1 MQATIIFEK
10 KFAKVKIYHK
20 ETIIISVFLS
30 LPQILAGLKG
40 FLGIP
45 EEFSQ
50 LHYNFSDFELE
61 DKNSLKSS
69 GILRTG
75 TEFGRI
81 SAKLEHSTS
90 LLGRGHVT

>member
-10 KFAKVKIYHK
+10 KFAKFKIYHK

-30 LPQILAGLKG
+30 LPQILAELKG
-40 FLGIP
+40 FLGIH

-50 LHYNFSDFELE
+50 LHHNFSDFELE
-61 DKNSLKSS
+61 EKISVESS

-75 TEFGRI
+75 TVFGRI
-81 SAKLEHSTS
+81 SAKLQYITS
-90 LLGRGHVT
+90 SARGHMT

>member
-10 KFAKVKIYHK
+10 KFAKFKIYHK

-61 DKNSLKSS
+61 KNSVESS

-81 SAKLEHSTS
+81 SAKLQYITS
-90 LLGRGHVT
+90 LARGHMT